1 MKHEDFNMKE
11 HGFVGH
17 LAEPD
22 SGSDK
27 AVLIIMGGEQSLLPG
42 IKFADYGITGL
53 SVSLFGAEG
62 LPDAPNQCPLEMFLP
77 AVKYLREKKQI
88 EHVIVGGLISLIGTI
103 GVLGIDMI
111 TFAISALLISTIKD
125 NEIVPKDKIHLQ
137 GILIG
142 FREGMLFFKGQKAIQ
157 LVCLIGLFINFGIMP
172 LSVFQTPYVSDYL
185 SMGPEMLS
193 LIKILMTLGMSA
205 GAFIVPKLHAVGNAR
220 LAGTAGIVM
229 GITLIL
235 MCIAPVT
242 ENTNLKLSLI
252 VVAMFLIGA
261 GGGVLNVIIGGCMMK
276 NIPSE
281 MMGRISGFIAATMQV
296 SMPIASFL
304 CSALAFWFEITQIF
318 MVFGVL
324 TVMIYTCMS
333 CTNVLKRLNG

>member
-42 IKFADYGITGL
+42 IKFAERFADYGITGL

-205 GAFIVPKLHAVGNAR
+205 G
-220 LAGTAGIVM
+220 
-229 GITLIL
+229 
-235 MCIAPVT
+235 
-242 ENTNLKLSLI
+242 
-252 VVAMFLIGA
+252 
-261 GGGVLNVIIGGCMMK
+261 GGVLNVIIGGCMMK

-281 MMGRISGFIAATMQV
+281 MMGRISGFIAAIMQV

>member
-1 MKHEDFNMKE
+1 
-11 HGFVGH
+11 
-17 LAEPD
+17 
-22 SGSDK
+22 
-27 AVLIIMGGEQSLLPG
+27 
-42 IKFADYGITGL
+42 
-53 SVSLFGAEG
+53 
-62 LPDAPNQCPLEMFLP
+62 MFLP

-205 GAFIVPKLHAVGNAR
+205 G
-220 LAGTAGIVM
+220 
-229 GITLIL
+229 
-235 MCIAPVT
+235 
-242 ENTNLKLSLI
+242 
-252 VVAMFLIGA
+252 
-261 GGGVLNVIIGGCMMK
+261 GGVLNVIIGGCMMK

-281 MMGRISGFIAATMQV
+281 MMGRISGFIAAIMQV

>member
-205 GAFIVPKLHAVGNAR
+205 G
-220 LAGTAGIVM
+220 
-229 GITLIL
+229 
-235 MCIAPVT
+235 
-242 ENTNLKLSLI
+242 
-252 VVAMFLIGA
+252 
-261 GGGVLNVIIGGCMMK
+261 GGVLNVIIGGCMMK